1 MLEAAIEWKVQ
12 VEVQMEED
20 YKESNLEVET
30 EAGDSKVQVGEE
42 AIESKVEVETEAGNS
57 KYR

>member
-1 MLEAAIEWKVQ
+1 
-12 VEVQMEED
+12 MEKD

-42 AIESKVEVETEAGNS
+42 AIESKVEIEAEAGDSNVQVAGEAD
-57 KYR
+57 